1 MLSGLPA
8 DARRF
13 RHPLQATLHRLE
25 YRFVLPTA
33 NAPVVP
39 RRALGLHRAAW
50 TGRCPV
56 AMLEQPVLN
65 AAVTPDRP
73 LTGRASV
80 LIAARVI
87 AEVPFVELPFGQ
99 VVGCMGLRYQHVD
112 PGLLALEDLGTGVIA
127 SICQGGK

>member
-33 NAPVVP
+33 NAPVVS
-39 RRALGLHRAAW
+39 RRTLGLHRAAW
-50 TGRCPV
+50 AGRCPV

-80 LIAARVI
+80 LIAARDV
-87 AEVPFVELPFGQ
+87 AEVACVEQSLGQ
-99 VVGCMGLRYQHVD
+99 VVGRMGLRHQGVD
-112 PGLLALEDLGTGVIA
+112 PGLLALEDLRARVVAAIG
-127 SICQGGK
+127 QGG